1 MYHGR
6 RNRAAWNV
14 SLWLNNDEG
23 LYRLAVDSARRHGI
37 GEGARRTFEVL
48 KGDCT
53 PDGYPYSLT
62 NVRAAMR
69 GIL

>member
-1 MYHGR
+1 MYNGHK
-6 RNRAAWNV
+6 NRAAWNV

-23 LYRLAVDSARRHGI
+23 LYRLAYDNARRHGI
-37 GEGARRTFEVL
+37 GEGARRTFEAL
-48 KGDCT
+48 AGTCA
-53 PDGYPYSLT
+53 PDGYKYSLT